1 MKKDNNMNLD
11 TISAAEAQTLSG
23 LLQCRIKRSHDR
35 PAYQQYNQKQQK
47 WISYSWLQI
56 GDLVAEYQQGLQQ
69 ESLNK
74 GDRLAI
80 LLGNSIEWVAF
91 EQAALAMGFVVVPL
105 YTWDSPENIAYIL
118 GDSGSRLLICHE
130 SEQWS
135 KLLPHV
141 DMFPKLT
148 KLLCF
153 EETEPIAS
161 PTLSLSTVSHWLDHA
176 PCELESITIS
186 PDEPATIVYTS
197 GTTGPPKGVILSHR
211 NILWNTEAV
220 LQVVPCY
227 PTDTFLSFL
236 PLSHTFERT
245 VGYYAPMMGGGSVAY
260 VRSIKELSEDLQTIR
275 PTVIVSVPRIYEKI
289 YSKIHQQIEQKPAF
303 AQKLLQMATDIGW
316 KLFLD
321 RQGQKITISPLE
333 RLLWPL
339 LKKLVAQKVLDRLG
353 GRIRLAVSGGAPL
366 HEAVSKLF
374 LGLGLPLLQGY
385 GLTEAAPV
393 VSTNL
398 LTDNV
403 PTSVGPPL
411 PDVQLKIG
419 AKEELF
425 VKSPGIMLGYWNLAE
440 KTAEAI
446 DDDGWLHTGDVVEIR
461 NGRIFI
467 RGRLKEIL
475 VTSTGE
481 KVPPANLELTIAND
495 HLFDHIMAVGE
506 GRPYIAALVVME
518 EERWKELAM
527 QLGLDP
533 EDPASLDSPLANQAV
548 LDKIQQL
555 THAFPVYAQIRSV
568 CLLLDDWNI
577 QNGLLTP
584 TLKLKRQA
592 IEKIYN
598 EKIAA
603 LYKGHELHQ
612 G

>member
-1 MKKDNNMNLD
+1 MKKDKNIILD

-23 LLQCRIKRSHDR
+23 LLQCRIKRSHDL
-35 PAYQQYNQKQQK
+35 PAYHQYNHGQQQF
-47 WISYSWLQI
+47 ISYSWRQI
-56 GDLVAEYQQGLQQ
+56 DDLVSKYQLGLQQ

-91 EQAALAMGFVVVPL
+91 EQAALALGLVVVPL

-118 GDSGSRLLICHE
+118 GNSGSRLLICQE

-135 KLLPHV
+135 KLLPHI
-141 DMFPKLT
+141 DMFPNLE
-148 KLLCF
+148 KLLCY
-153 EETEPIAS
+153 EETEPINS
-161 PTLSLSTVSHWLDHA
+161 PTLSLSTISHWHDHA
-176 PCELESITIS
+176 SLELESPSIS

-211 NILWNTEAV
+211 NILWNTEAT
-220 LQVVPCY
+220 LKVVPCY
-227 PTDTFLSFL
+227 TTDIFLSFL

-289 YSKIHQQIEQKPAF
+289 YSKIYQQMEQKPAF
-303 AQKLLQMATDIGW
+303 ALKLLQTAIDIGW
-316 KLFLD
+316 KLFSEK
-321 RQGQKITISPLE
+321 QGQKSTISPFE

-339 LKKLVAQKVLDRLG
+339 LNKLVAQKVLDRLG
-353 GRIRLAVSGGAPL
+353 GRIRIAVSGGAPL
-366 HEAVSKLF
+366 HEEVSKLF

-385 GLTEAAPV
+385 GLTEASPV

-398 LTDNV
+398 LTDNE

-419 AKEELF
+419 AQEELY
-425 VKSPGIMLGYWNLAE
+425 VKSPGIMLGYWYLAE
-440 KTAEAI
+440 KTTETI

-461 NGRIFI
+461 DGHIFI

-481 KVPPANLELTIAND
+481 KVPPADLELTITND
-495 HLFDHIMAVGE
+495 HLFDHVMAVGE
-506 GRPYIAALVVME
+506 GRPYIGALVVME
-518 EERWKELAM
+518 EERWKKLAM
-527 QLGLDP
+527 ELSLDP
-533 EDPASLDSPLANQAV
+533 KDPASLVSPLANQAV

-555 THAFPVYAQIRSV
+555 THAFPVYAQIRAV
-568 CLLLDDWNI
+568 CLLLDEWNI
-577 QNGLLTP
+577 ENGLLTP

-592 IEKIYN
+592 IEELYN
-598 EKIAA
+598 EKIAE
-603 LYKGHELHQ
+603 LYKGHELH
-612 G
+612 